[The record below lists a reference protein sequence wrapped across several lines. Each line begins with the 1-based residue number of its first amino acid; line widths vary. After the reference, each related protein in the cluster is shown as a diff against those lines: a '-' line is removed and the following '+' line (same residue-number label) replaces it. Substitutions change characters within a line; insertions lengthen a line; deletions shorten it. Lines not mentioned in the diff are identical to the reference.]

1 MPSLSLQHPLDER
14 SGAME
19 EQGERRGRLP
29 EPSLHCHIGA
39 KTEIN
44 PHSSD
49 LEMPTVWERTECLLM

>member
-1 MPSLSLQHPLDER
+1 
-14 SGAME
+14 ME

-39 KTEIN
+39 KTEMK

-49 LEMPTVWERTECLLM
+49 LEMPTVWERAECLLM